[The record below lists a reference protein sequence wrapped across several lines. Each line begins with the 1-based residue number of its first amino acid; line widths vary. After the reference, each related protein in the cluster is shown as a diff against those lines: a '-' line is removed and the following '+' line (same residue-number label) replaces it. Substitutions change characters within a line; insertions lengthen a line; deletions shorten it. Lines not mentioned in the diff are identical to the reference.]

1 MVTGNLPGGDRM
13 KVLLIS
19 ANRFSEPYPVFPLGV
34 DHVAGAISPPHQV
47 HVLDLNPSESND
59 AIGPTIRQ
67 LEPEVVGIAI
77 RNIDN
82 TDATRLS
89 AFVDDYREI
98 VREVRRASQ
107 APIVLGGG
115 GFTIFSE
122 ILVRELE
129 ADYGVVGEGERLA
142 LLLEALEQG
151 ADRMTTTEIP
161 GVVRPGERVALP
173 EPWTGM
179 VARGLEVTRPILEPY
194 LRRGGILNFQTHR
207 GCPYRCVYCTYPT
220 IEGRSLRPFP
230 PREVGRT
237 ARELQDAGAKYL
249 FIADAVFNVDAEH
262 SLAVAAAMR
271 DSGVD
276 VPWGAYFSPGRMPE
290 DFYRQLADTGLTH
303 IEFGTEAL
311 SDRVLKA
318 YRKPFSA
325 QDVIASHRAA
335 VAAGLHVAHFFL
347 LGGSGEDPQTLSETL
362 ENAESLEKTVHF
374 LFCGVRIFPGTEMH
388 EIALREGRVRA
399 EDDLLEPV
407 FYISPKLDGVDLER
421 EVQAHGKRRMN
432 WVVGSGSETLAR
444 LQRQMYA
451 KGHIGPLWE
460 ILIR

>member
-1 MVTGNLPGGDRM
+1 M

-34 DHVAGAISPPHQV
+34 DHVAGAISPPHEV
-47 HVLDLNPSESND
+47 HLLDLNPSESNE
-59 AIGPTIRQ
+59 AIGATIRQ
-67 LEPEVVGIAI
+67 IEPEVVGIAI

-98 VREVRRASQ
+98 VAEVRRCSR

-122 ILVRELE
+122 ILVSELG

-142 LLLEALEQG
+142 LLLEELERGPQ
-151 ADRMTTTEIP
+151 DPTTSTEIP
-161 GVVRPGERVALP
+161 GVVKPGQRAALP
-173 EPWTGM
+173 EPWTGR
-179 VARGLEVTRPILEPY
+179 VARGLDVTRSILEPY
-194 LRRGGILNFQTHR
+194 LQRGGILNFQTHR
-207 GCPYRCVYCTYPT
+207 GCPYRCIYCTYPT
-220 IEGRSLRPFP
+220 IEGRTLRHFP

-237 ARELQDAGAKYL
+237 ARELQDAGARYL
-249 FIADAVFNVDAEH
+249 FIADAVFNADAEH
-262 SLAVAAAMR
+262 SLAVAAAIR
-271 DSGVD
+271 ESGVE
-276 VPWGAYFSPGRMPE
+276 VPWGAYFSPSRVPE
-290 DFYRQLADTGLTH
+290 GYFQKLADAGLTH

-347 LGGSGEDPQTLSETL
+347 LGGPGEDPQTLSETL

-407 FYISPKLDGVDLER
+407 FYISPELEGVDLER
-421 EVQAHGKRRMN
+421 RVQEHGKRRMN

-451 KGHIGPLWE
+451 KGHTGPLWE